1 MPTLTEGLR
10 RAEFLLGEAD
20 DLIAYDSVTY
30 AAVASTAIK
39 PGTVLGKVTAT
50 GHYKPYAS
58 GNSDGSQTAVA
69 IALDWVLSSVSNDG
83 RGLKHGNS
91 YRYREPCA
99 DSSVSNDVHGLTSR
113 PKPPPGT
120 AEP

>member
-69 IALDWVLSSVSNDG
+69 IALDWVPVNASIQKGVVVSRLVEVN
-83 RGLKHGNS
+83 RALLTGLDAAA
-91 YRYREPCA
+91 ETA
-99 DSSVSNDVHGLTSR
+99 LASR
-113 PKPPPGT
+113 NIIVRP
-120 AEP
+120 